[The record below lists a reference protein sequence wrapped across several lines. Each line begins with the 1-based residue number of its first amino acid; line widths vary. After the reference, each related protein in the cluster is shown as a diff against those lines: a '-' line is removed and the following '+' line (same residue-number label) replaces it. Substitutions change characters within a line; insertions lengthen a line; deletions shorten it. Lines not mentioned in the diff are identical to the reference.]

1 MNAPLN
7 VQVIQS
13 LEGTPEYVLIPF
25 AVYSALR
32 KQIDGKLAGM
42 KLGKG
47 DYIPFELANYV
58 DNPVAL
64 ARIKTGLTQEE
75 LASRMSVTQAYIS
88 KLEAQDKVTPKML
101 AKVTDAISGLRK
113 RAPTASS
120 GARKARVPPK
130 GKNAL

>member
-42 KLGKG
+42 KPKKA
-47 DYIPFELANYV
+47 DYVSFELANYV
-58 DNPVAL
+58 DNLVAL
-64 ARIKTGLTQEE
+64 ARIKAGLTQEQ
-75 LASRMSVTQAYIS
+75 LADCMGVTQAYIS

-101 AKVTDAISGLRK
+101 AKVADAISGMRK
-113 RAPTASS
+113 RSPTDST
-120 GARKARVPPK
+120 GARKVRAPAK
-130 GKNAL
+130 GKNTL